1 MSNQRAS
8 FAKRERE
15 KQKKERAA
23 AKRERRLER
32 ASAETPEAPG
42 DGAGVSNDAIIE
54 QIAQLHAA
62 FDDGRIDHET
72 FEEQRT
78 QLMAQLSI

>member
-32 ASAETPEAPG
+32 ASAETEEVQTG
-42 DGAGVSNDAIIE
+42 DAGLTNDALIE

-72 FEEQRT
+72 FEEQRDR
-78 QLMAQLSI
+78 LMAQLSI

>member
-32 ASAETPEAPG
+32 ASAEAP
-42 DGAGVSNDAIIE
+42 DARPDDASANDALIE

-72 FEEQRT
+72 FEEQRD

>member
-32 ASAETPEAPG
+32 ASAETPDVPR
-42 DGAGVSNDAIIE
+42 DGAGPSNDDLIE

-62 FDDGRIDHET
+62 FDDGQIDHET
-72 FEEQRT
+72 FEEQRDR
-78 QLMAQLSI
+78 LMAQLSI

>member
-32 ASAETPEAPG
+32 ASTEAADAPI
-42 DGAGVSNDAIIE
+42 DGAGTPNDVLIE

-72 FEEQRT
+72 FEAQRD